1 MNPVYRRET
10 TVHDHQA
17 ICAGNCGLISRAG
30 HVFFPT
36 DCISPAEER
45 LKFRFAELP
54 AALAVALFCHDF
66 DVHRGRSAR
75 MELLARFRHDTGIS
89 R

>member
-1 MNPVYRRET
+1 MNCCPRGLATTQSGHLIMNPVYRRET

-36 DCISPAEER
+36 DSISPAEER

-54 AALAVALFCHDF
+54 AALAVLRA
-66 DVHRGRSAR
+66 
-75 MELLARFRHDTGIS
+75 MEE
-89 R
+89 